1 MALVDAMI
9 PALIDQLST
18 ALNAQNGCE
27 FEEEFQVMMAIL
39 HGIEALLGDTE
50 GRSLEIVRETLT
62 KFRVLMYEAD
72 DILTDYRLRQEYQK
86 NGQPFFKSFPQ
97 KFFFRLQTGKKIRD
111 IIIRMKEIDETLV
124 KHLKV
129 HGGSTHEEV
138 HTDQHIETSSS
149 QSDDIVGLQMDV
161 KKIKDWIFCPDYKL
175 QKIGIV
181 GMGGLG
187 KTTIAK
193 EIFNDN
199 DVCQHFQK
207 RIWVSISQ
215 RFIVEEILRSILQ
228 QSGEQIAK
236 QSLEKPRQMLQII
249 ISLLRAKTCLIILDD
264 MWETGL
270 KWWMNFFSVLPDYA
284 CKGSCIIITTR
295 DKDVASAIEV
305 DKIHQ
310 PNVLNKS
317 ESWLLFSKH
326 AFSRKKEDSVPIEN
340 FEKLGKEI
348 VDKCE
353 GHPLA
358 IKTIGASLGS
368 TDSLDEWKKIC
379 KKFSVPSITEENCV
393 VMTSLQL
400 SYKALPPHLRQC
412 LLCFSIF
419 PEDFEIPAQK
429 LVHWWV
435 GDGLIQGIKSKN
447 PTELAFEHLSQ
458 LVSRC
463 LVEAVERRGFD
474 GRVNKCKMHDL
485 VRDLT
490 LMMAQ
495 EEKLSTFDSK
505 GIQKLNEYSPW
516 LGFTSEMDAQSLN
529 RNTKLR
535 ALLQVTGSQPPMNL
549 VSLHSLRALD
559 LSDNKFDKI
568 TLNRLLS
575 WISSL
580 KRLAY
585 LNLSRAEGLEEL
597 PDSICKLQNLQLL
610 VLIGCHKLSK
620 ISPSVT
626 FLKSLVVLDLSSCQ
640 LLPYLPRGL
649 GRLSQLQQISG
660 LKLIRQANRRSC
672 QLLELE
678 GLTELRV
685 LRMSLSNNSEI
696 TEKECGVL
704 SKLKKLKLLAIDF
717 DSEGME
723 GTTMQKMLDPLL
735 PPPHLKKLY
744 LRAYNHEKLPRWVS
758 PEMLPNLEYLCIE
771 EGRLVDI
778 CLSETTWKLEGLCLR
793 LLPHLKMD
801 WSKLRDAMPLLCY
814 AEVSF
819 CNQVVNFPLPTGV
832 WRRNQQ

>member
-1 MALVDAMI
+1 MDN
-9 PALIDQLST
+9 PS
-18 ALNAQNGCE
+18 
-27 FEEEFQVMMAIL
+27 
-39 HGIEALLGDTE
+39 
-50 GRSLEIVRETLT
+50 S
-62 KFRVLMYEAD
+62 
-72 DILTDYRLRQEYQK
+72 
-86 NGQPFFKSFPQ
+86 KSFPQ

-585 LNLSRAEGLEEL
+585 LNLSR
-597 PDSICKLQNLQLL
+597 
-610 VLIGCHKLSK
+610 
-620 ISPSVT
+620 
-626 FLKSLVVLDLSSCQ
+626 
-640 LLPYLPRGL
+640 
-649 GRLSQLQQISG
+649 LSQLQQISG